1 MTNISLDYQVD
12 FGEIEIGE
20 GPSDPLMITGQNI
33 SGGEIRVVR
42 VGLDGEAATLIQLA
56 DDVNGLPGTWHN
68 PGTSILVADSLLADE
83 QFTFWARVQTPTTDE
98 ELGPMQFEYVVSS
111 KRFV

>member
-1 MTNISLDYQVD
+1 MANVSLDYQVD
-12 FGEIEIGE
+12 FGEIEVGE
-20 GPSDPLMITGQNI
+20 GPSDPIMITGQNI

-42 VGLDGEAATLIQLA
+42 VALAGDAATMVQLA
-56 DDVNGLPGTWHN
+56 EDVNGLPDTWQN
-68 PGTSILVADSLLADE
+68 PGTSILVADSLMADE
-83 QFTFWARVQTPTTDE
+83 QFTFWARVQTPATDE